1 MKNSIRNSQAADQT
15 TAAALSS
22 RNRRRKPSRVTTPT
36 TEFGKTFQSL
46 TGKKDINAK
55 VNEEEL
61 FAGTVYQLVKN
72 RFGDSVAQDFRSAY
86 RLNLVDK
93 PATERV
99 ASAERA
105 AKDTLKFFV
114 SSTLMTKEEARDI
127 RTTAFEIA
135 QMDDNKDALWDSIG
149 DTKSVVTAD
158 RGARIIQ
165 QRLEEGGNAPVA
177 SQAKKASKNARRNEA
192 DDRVRSYGGTHEQLG
207 QKVRNLIKRIG

>member
-1 MKNSIRNSQAADQT
+1 MKNSIRNAQTTDQT

-36 TEFGKTFQSL
+36 TEFGKTFQRL
-46 TGKKDINAK
+46 TGQKDINAK

-127 RTTAFEIA
+127 RATAFEIA

-149 DTKSVVTAD
+149 DTKAVVSAD
-158 RGARIIQ
+158 RGTRIIQ
-165 QRLEEGGNAPVA
+165 QRLEQGGNTPVT
-177 SQAKKASKNARRNEA
+177 SQAKKAAKKARRNA
-192 DDRVRSYGGTHEQLG
+192 VDDRVRSYGRTHEQLG